1 MNALA
6 RRSLPIVAV
15 LLLLGAGANG
25 LLSLGVVGAG
35 HSTVQASALSEEDV
49 SGILYVRE
57 EEKLARDVYQ
67 VLYERWGV
75 AVFSQI
81 ARSEQQHMDAMLGLV
96 ERYGLDDPAAGHD
109 VGVFVDPS
117 LQELYDDL
125 IARGEASLEG
135 ALLVGGYIEEFD
147 IIDLDERIAATD
159 QAAIQQVY
167 GNLLRGSRNH
177 LRAFVQDYERVIG
190 EAYPV
195 QVLEQDVFDAII
207 AGPMESGAPDGT
219 GGGNAGNGRA
229 HG

>member
-125 IARGEASLEG
+125 IVRGEASLEG

-190 EAYPV
+190 EAYAV
-195 QVLEQDVFDAII
+195 QVLEQDVLDAII

-219 GGGNAGNGRA
+219 GGGNAGNSSA

>member
-190 EAYPV
+190 EAYAV
-195 QVLEQDVFDAII
+195 QVLEQDVLDAII

-219 GGGNAGNGRA
+219 GGGNAGNSSA